1 MKLKLIL
8 NSESTA
14 FNGTEQK
21 RKTAYTPEAQ
31 EGDGRELSI
40 AYPLPA
46 YGVAVFVY

>member
-1 MKLKLIL
+1 M

-14 FNGTEQK
+14 YNGTESK
-21 RKTAYTPEAQ
+21 RKTAYTPEKI
-31 EGDGRELSI
+31 ECDGREYSV